1 MGNFFSCDTQQPGQT
16 GSDMGKALV
25 RQNSR
30 HFTPILDNY
39 NTLDEVVLALRKA
52 GLESSDMI
60 IGIDFTKSN
69 TWQGER
75 TFGGRCLHT
84 LGSKMNPYQEV
95 IETMGRTLANFD
107 DDDMIPVYGFGD
119 ATTGDK
125 DVFHIRGTG
134 PNGECHTHTQVLQ
147 RYTQEVTRRTLSG
160 PTNFAPVI
168 NEAIRVVQQERS
180 YHILIII
187 ADGAVTSKK
196 QTAEAIVRASN
207 YPMSI
212 VVIGVGD
219 GPWDLMEEFD
229 DELPARKF
237 DNFQFVDW
245 NAVKEN
251 AQSEA
256 AFALATLME
265 IPDQYRIIRRLGY
278 LEDVD

>member
-1 MGNFFSCDTQQPGQT
+1 MGNAFGCNGTVPDNNIDIDDS
-16 GSDMGKALV
+16 LV

-39 NTLDEVVLALRKA
+39 NSLEEVVAALRKA

-69 TWQGER
+69 TWQGQR
-75 TFGGRCLHT
+75 TFGGQCLHA
-84 LGSKMNPYQEV
+84 LGHRMNPYQEV
-95 IETMGRTLANFD
+95 IQIMGQTLSNFD

-119 ATTGDK
+119 LTTKAKGC
-125 DVFHIRGTG
+125 FQITGTG
-134 PNGECHTHTQVLQ
+134 PYGECHTHNQVLQ
-147 RYTQEVTRRTLSG
+147 RYTQEVQRRTLSG

-168 NEAIRVVQQERS
+168 NQAINIVQRERS

-187 ADGAVTSKK
+187 ADGAVTAK
-196 QTAEAIVRASN
+196 QKTADAIVRASN
-207 YPMSI
+207 YPLSI

-229 DELPARKF
+229 DELPERKF
-237 DNFQFVDW
+237 DNFQFVNW
-245 NAVKEN
+245 NEVKEN
-251 AQSEA
+251 ARSEA
-256 AFALATLME
+256 AFALAALME
-265 IPDQYRIIRRLGY
+265 IPDQYRTINKLGY

>member
-1 MGNFFSCDTQQPGQT
+1 MGNAFGCNGTVPDNNINIDDS
-16 GSDMGKALV
+16 LV
-25 RQNSR
+25 RQNSK

-39 NTLDEVVLALRKA
+39 NSLEEVVTALRKA

-69 TWQGER
+69 TWQGQR
-75 TFGGRCLHT
+75 TFGGQCLHA
-84 LGSKMNPYQEV
+84 LGQRMNPYQEV
-95 IETMGRTLANFD
+95 IQIMGQTLSNFD

-125 DVFHIRGTG
+125 GVFQITGTG
-134 PNGECHTHTQVLQ
+134 PYGECHTHNQVLQ
-147 RYTQEVTRRTLSG
+147 RYTQEVQRRTLSG

-168 NEAIRVVQQERS
+168 NQAINIVQRERS

-187 ADGAVTSKK
+187 ADGAVTAK
-196 QTAEAIVRASN
+196 QKTADAIVRASN
-207 YPMSI
+207 YPLSI

-229 DELPARKF
+229 DELPERKF
-237 DNFQFVDW
+237 DNFQFVNW
-245 NAVKEN
+245 NEVKEN
-251 AQSEA
+251 ARSEA
-256 AFALATLME
+256 AFALAALME
-265 IPDQYRIIRRLGY
+265 IPDQYRIIGKLGY